1 MKTISTRVDD
11 ATLQVLEEKAKQ
23 VNMTVSEY
31 LRHLIEGTKPTLE
44 QSLAKL
50 GNTLVTLHLCVKP
63 LQELVFELQ
72 KFEAEL
78 IIKYQNAPLAEK
90 EPEIEKTP
98 IEEEK
103 KPVEQSQT
111 EPETVTASS

>member
-1 MKTISTRVDD
+1 MKTVAMR
-11 ATLQVLEEKAKQ
+11 LEDTTIEILEAKAKEQ
-23 VNMTVSEY
+23 RITVSEY
-31 LRHLIEGTKPTLE
+31 LRQQIFPLMEGTKPLTLE

-50 GNTLVTLHLCVKP
+50 ERSLLLLHVCVKP

-78 IIKYQNAPLAEK
+78 IIKYQNAPFAEK
-90 EPEIEKTP
+90 EPEIEKIP

-103 KPVEQSQT
+103 KT
-111 EPETVTASS
+111 DG